1 MAGQYLYVTKGYAGG
16 WSANSSDLRRSA
28 GGGSWPSVADG
39 NKSAF
44 YRTSGGAW
52 RRWFSGINSD
62 GFDSGFSSS
71 FYEGFTTGIA
81 IVNIETNGS
90 ITDDSGTAYW
100 DRTGYPDNPDIE
112 IYGTLASGSMAY
124 VSGTSLGSWHTLNTV
139 RGWTMSCDSG
149 ISSDA
154 VIDVQFRHVPTAI
167 VLDTISVS
175 LSVNYI
181 SG

>member
-1 MAGQYLYVTKGYAGG
+1 MAGQYLYTTKGYNGG
-16 WSANSSDLRRSA
+16 WSANSSDLLRSA
-28 GGGSWPSVADG
+28 GGGSWLSVADG

-44 YRTSGGAW
+44 YRTGSSTW

-62 GFDSGFSSS
+62 GLTSGFSSS

-81 IVNIETNGS
+81 TVNIETDGS
-90 ITDDSGTAYW
+90 ISDDTGTAYW
-100 DRTGYPDNPDIE
+100 DCTGYPDNPDIE
-112 IYGTLASGSMAY
+112 IYGTLTSGSMAY

-139 RGWTMSCDSG
+139 RGWTMSCDNG
-149 ISSDA
+149 GSSEA

-167 VLDTISVS
+167 VLATIPIS
-175 LSVNYI
+175 LSVGFI